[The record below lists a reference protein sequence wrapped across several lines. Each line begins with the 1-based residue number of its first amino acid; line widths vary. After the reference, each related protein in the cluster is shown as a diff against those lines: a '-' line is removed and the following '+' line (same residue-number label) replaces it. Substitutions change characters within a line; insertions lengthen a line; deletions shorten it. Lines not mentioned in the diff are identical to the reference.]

1 VKITTDSPQHAEV
14 LAVPRQVDR
23 ELAGDASGGALRQ
36 GKSGA
41 KAWSNGPDTPYRAA
55 NWDVEMAQRNSD
67 GLTNHGVTKLHE
79 GNVAD
84 FARGLPARVRMAL
97 SAALHLPRGSLKV
110 KMPDGRSILVGGK
123 APGPEAEIVL
133 HNWKLPS
140 RAFSGGTI
148 GVAESYIDGDWDSP
162 DVTSFL
168 ELFVVNSEAGEGVAG
183 GASWLLTTIQ
193 RIRHWLNDNTRTGSK
208 KNISAHYDLGNA
220 FYSQWLDPSMTYSS
234 GLFATGAN
242 DLAGAQTEKYRALAR
257 DTGIGPNDHVLEI
270 GCGWGGFAEF
280 AAREIGCKVT
290 GLTIS
295 REQFDFAQK
304 RIHNAGLSDKVELK
318 LQDYRDETG
327 RYDRIASIEMFEA
340 VGEKYWPAFFAKM
353 KQCLPS
359 GGTAGLQIITIN
371 EAAYPIYRKRPD
383 FIQRYVFPGGMLPTP
398 TLLKS
403 LGAEHG
409 LDYLRERVFPQDYA
423 RTLAEWRTR
432 FWSSWE
438 RIVPLGFDDRFKK
451 LWEFYLHYCEAGF
464 RAEYIDVR
472 QVVYKA

>member
-1 VKITTDSPQHAEV
+1 MAE
-14 LAVPRQVDR
+14 P
-23 ELAGDASGGALRQ
+23 
-36 GKSGA
+36 KS
-41 KAWSNGPDTPYRAA
+41 D
-55 NWDVEMAQRNSD
+55 RNSRS
-67 GLTNHGVTKLHE
+67 GEIALHE
-79 GNVAD
+79 GNLAD
-84 FARGLPARVRMAL
+84 FANGLPTRARLAL
-97 SAALHLPRGSLKV
+97 SAALQLPKGSLTV
-110 KMPDGRSILVGGK
+110 KIPDGRSVLVGGK

-133 HNWKLPS
+133 HNWNLPG

-148 GVAESYIDGDWDSP
+148 GLAESYIDGDWESP
-162 DVTSFL
+162 DVTTFL
-168 ELFVVNSEAGEGVAG
+168 ELFVVNTEIGEKVAG
-183 GASWLLTTIQ
+183 SANWLLNAVQ
-193 RIRHWLNDNTRTGSK
+193 RVRHWLHDNTRTGSK
-208 KNISAHYDLGNA
+208 RNISAHYDLGNG
-220 FYSQWLDPSMTYSS
+220 FYSEWLDPSMTYSS
-234 GLFATGAN
+234 GLYATGAN
-242 DLAGAQTEKYRALAR
+242 DLAGAQAEKYRALAR
-257 DTGIGPNDHVLEI
+257 DAGIGPGDHVLEI

-304 RIHNAGLSDKVELK
+304 RIQDAGLADRVELK

-327 RYDRIASIEMFEA
+327 SYDRIASIEMFEA
-340 VGEKYWPAFFAKM
+340 VGEKHWPTFFAKM
-353 KQCLPS
+353 KQCLRP

-371 EAAYPIYRKRPD
+371 ETAYPLYRKRPD

-398 TLLKS
+398 ELLKS

-409 LDYLRERVFPQDYA
+409 LDYWRERVFPQDYA

-438 RIVPLGFDDRFKK
+438 RIVPLGFDERFKK